1 MAWPEKKKPTKQTKH
16 QSKPPKNLH
25 GKHHC
30 KQSLK
35 KNDNMRGNLITHS
48 KDVGLKTSQI
58 IKKKAQHAQET
69 AQPRKTQEAEG
80 WPPVAERRS

>member
-1 MAWPEKKKPTKQTKH
+1 
-16 QSKPPKNLH
+16 
-25 GKHHC
+25 
-30 KQSLK
+30 
-35 KNDNMRGNLITHS
+35 MRGNLITHS